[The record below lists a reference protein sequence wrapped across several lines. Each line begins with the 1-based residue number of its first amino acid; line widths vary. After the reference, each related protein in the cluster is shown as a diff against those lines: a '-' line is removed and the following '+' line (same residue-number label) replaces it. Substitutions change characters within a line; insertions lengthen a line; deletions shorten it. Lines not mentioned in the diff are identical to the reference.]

1 MRWQGEGVARDV
13 ARAMRYYR
21 LAMTQQDP
29 EQQQL
34 GGGGGVAAQH
44 TAANNLAEL
53 LVAEAVRGSSGG
65 PAGACS
71 SPKW

>member
-1 MRWQGEGVARDV
+1 
-13 ARAMRYYR
+13 MRYYR

-29 EQQQL
+29 EQQQR
-34 GGGGGVAAQH
+34 GGGGVAAQH

-53 LVAEAVRGSSGG
+53 LVAEAVRGSSDG